1 MNAVH
6 ALAKQALMRIAA
18 ESLCDLRTVAKAY
31 AGEPITM
38 ATRQRIRNAAEKLE
52 LPMPPEPT
60 SKVPGFS
67 GE

>member
-1 MNAVH
+1 MIDR
-6 ALAKQALMRIAA
+6 QALLRIVA
-18 ESLCDLRTVAKAY
+18 ESLCDLRTVVKAY
-31 AGEPITM
+31 AGEPITLVS
-38 ATRQRIRNAAEKLE
+38 RQRIRNAAEKLA

>member
-1 MNAVH
+1 
-6 ALAKQALMRIAA
+6 MRIAA

-38 ATRQRIRNAAEKLE
+38 ASRQRIRNAAEALS

-60 SKVPGFS
+60 SKVPGFT

>member
-1 MNAVH
+1 VKAG
-6 ALAKQALMRIAA
+6 KQALMRIAA

-31 AGEPITM
+31 AGEPITL
-38 ATRQRIRNAAEKLE
+38 ASRQRIRNAAEALG

-67 GE
+67 GS